1 LAGLARKSQGRPVT
15 WRRRVDRIPP
25 NRHVAGRHLTVSRKN
40 FIQGMGCAAAGAALG
55 AFGQRQ
61 LAPAPQPPPIPQ
73 PQRVNPLPQSEE
85 TFAQSGE
92 DRIVHFILGYVG
104 IRKKDYIDIG
114 AWEPVVNNNTYLL
127 YRLGYRGLLIEP
139 NVTLCKKLREVRPH
153 DRVLE
158 AGIGVTAAREADYYV
173 MTEPSWNTFSKEEA
187 ERQAKVTN
195 GTVSIKEV
203 IKMPLLDINQ
213 VMAEHLQ
220 RAPAFLSVDTQG
232 LELAILKSIDY
243 NRFRPEVICA
253 ETLVTGTNKSSPET
267 AAFMETQGYVVRG
280 MSFVNT
286 IFVDSKI
293 I

>member
-1 LAGLARKSQGRPVT
+1 VGLETEGL
-15 WRRRVDRIPP
+15 D
-25 NRHVAGRHLTVSRKN
+25 LTVSRKN

-61 LAPAPQPPPIPQ
+61 LTPAPQPPPPPIPQ
-73 PQRVNPLPQSEE
+73 PQRVPPPPQSEE

-139 NVTLCKKLREVRPH
+139 NVTLCKKLREVRPQ

-158 AGIGVTAAREADYYV
+158 AGIGVSAAREADYYV

-213 VMAEHLQ
+213 VMAQHLQ

-267 AAFMETQGYVVRG
+267 AAFMESQGYVVRG